1 MILSDEPYA
10 LKSDTERIKRI
21 DMLQD
26 EHMQPLVFFIENVR
40 KSLNFDD
47 DIPMFDPCDGGV
59 NARVLI
65 FLEAPGRKA
74 LDSKFISR
82 NNPDRTAAKI
92 NQLLDTANI
101 NRKDTIIWNI
111 VPWYIGQDDT
121 LKRIRAAKVAG
132 IAKALPFNKEFLKLL
147 TKLEVIVLMGKN
159 AQLAKGEIMCITD
172 ALIFCTAHPS
182 PRVVNS
188 WPEKIEEAQQVFIKV
203 GSILNKLVI

>member
-10 LKSDTERIKRI
+10 LKNEAERIKRI
-21 DMLQD
+21 DMLQQS
-26 EHMQPLVFFIENVR
+26 HIQPLVSFVESVK
-40 KSLNFDD
+40 KSLSFDD
-47 DIPMFDPCDGGV
+47 DIPMFDPCDAGV
-59 NARVLI
+59 NARLLI
-65 FLEAPGRKA
+65 FLEAPGRKS

-92 NQLLDTANI
+92 NQLLDVANI
-101 NRKDTIIWNI
+101 KRKDTIIWNI

-121 LKRIRAAKVAG
+121 RKRIRAAK
-132 IAKALPFNKEFLKLL
+132 IADIEKALSFNKEFLKLL
-147 TKLEVIVLMGKN
+147 TKLEVVVLMGKN
-159 AQLAKGEIMCITD
+159 AQLAKAEIKSMTN

-203 GSILNKLVI
+203 GSILNK

>member
-1 MILSDEPYA
+1 
-10 LKSDTERIKRI
+10 
-21 DMLQD
+21 MLQQS
-26 EHMQPLVFFIENVR
+26 HMQPLVTFVERAR
-40 KSLNFDD
+40 KSLNIED

-74 LDSKFISR
+74 LDSQFVSR

-92 NQLLDTANI
+92 NQLLNAARI

-121 LKRIRAAKVAG
+121 RKRIRAANVAD
-132 IAKALPFNKEFLKLL
+132 IAQALPFNKELLKLL
-147 TKLEVIVLMGKN
+147 TNLEVIVLMGKN
-159 AQLAKGEIMCITD
+159 AQLAKADIRSITN

-188 WPEKIEEAQQVFIKV
+188 WPQKIEEAQQVFIKV
-203 GSILNKLVI
+203 GSILNK